1 MPPGVRL
8 KLHRRIRHL
17 TRNSQL
23 HTEGAMN
30 RIGTLLAH
38 GYALVVR
45 IGTAL
50 SWLPPTVARLAVGWV
65 FFQSGWG
72 KLHDLP
78 KVTDYFTQLG
88 LPAPAFQAA
97 LTSTTEFVCGSLL
110 LLGLGTRLAAA
121 PLIITMVVAI
131 RTALWDQVDSLG
143 ALFGLAEFL
152 YIALLL
158 GLATNGGGPLS
169 VDWLLEHRAERRTA
183 AEILPGSTSRARA

>member
-1 MPPGVRL
+1 
-8 KLHRRIRHL
+8 
-17 TRNSQL
+17 
-23 HTEGAMN
+23 MN

-45 IGTAL
+45 IGAAL

-72 KLHDLP
+72 KLHDLQ

-121 PLIITMVVAI
+121 PLIITMIVAI
-131 RTALWDQVDSLG
+131 RTARWDDVDGVASL
-143 ALFGLAEFL
+143 FTMIEFL
-152 YIALLL
+152 YIALCVWI
-158 GLATNGGGPLS
+158 GTTGAGPLS
-169 VDWLLEHRAERRTA
+169 ADALIARWWTQDSLQHTQKIAPARDERGMS
-183 AEILPGSTSRARA
+183 LV